1 MNKKEFLGRLRRG
14 LSGLPQKDIEERIN
28 FYSEIIDDRMEE
40 GLLEEEAV
48 SGVGSV
54 EEIIFQIRG
63 EVPGSQNETKSPKRE
78 GKALLILLLV
88 LGFPLWFP
96 LLITVFLAALSVY
109 ISLWAVIISLWAAFA
124 SAAVCSVSGLLMGGV
139 LAFAGH
145 VPTGVAMMGAA
156 MVCAGVSI
164 LLFLGCLAVTRGTV
178 WLTGKLALGIKNCFA
193 KKEVSA

>member
-1 MNKKEFLGRLRRG
+1 MNKNEFLGLLRRG
-14 LSGLPQKDIEERIN
+14 LAGLPQKDIEERIN

-40 GLLEEEAV
+40 GLPEEEAV
-48 SGVGSV
+48 SGIGSV

-63 EVPGSQNETKSPKRE
+63 EVPSLRNETKPPKRE
-78 GKALLILLLV
+78 GKALLIILLV
-88 LGFPLWFP
+88 LGFPLWFS
-96 LLITVFLAALSVY
+96 LLITAFSAALSVY

-124 SAAVCSVSGLLMGGV
+124 SVAVCSVSGLLMGGV
-139 LAFAGH
+139 FAFVGH

-178 WLTGKLALGIKNCFA
+178 WLTGKLAQGIKNCFA